1 VALSATVPGAPA
13 RLRAAAALDAVQGL
27 CDVALLA
34 AAQLVFSR
42 SRRVGALLLAA
53 VATAPRTLAVGLL
66 AVAVSVATARALR
79 LPPEQVSSGQLSYNA
94 LMVGLALA
102 ALVSPTAPSLALVA
116 LAAAASVLVASSLD
130 LALRVGY
137 ALPVLTMPFLAAY
150 HLAAGV
156 LPRELAPAAV
166 PSDLLGG
173 LLPEPLATVWLR
185 ELGAI
190 VCAPRIGAGAVVLAA
205 IALHSRIAAA
215 LSFAGFSLAWALTH
229 TLLGPRCPHGL
240 AATAGLNGM
249 LVAMALG
256 SVWFI
261 PSAWSYLLGLAGAA
275 VSTLVGVGLAPRLEA
290 VGLPQLIVPFNVTV
304 PLVLYAMR
312 QRVADGR
319 PHRVDFAPGT
329 PEQNLAYFRSRNER
343 FGAVAGVRMGA
354 PFRGAWSC
362 TQGVDGGITHDGPW
376 RHALDFEVLDDAGN
390 AFRGLGA
397 TLDEF
402 HCYKLP
408 VVAPAAGVVA
418 RVIDGVPDNA
428 VGEVNVDANW
438 GNVVVV
444 YHAPGVY
451 SCLAHLSPGTIT
463 VVEGQPVAVGA
474 VLGRCG
480 NSGRSATPHLHLQLQ
495 ATAVVGDATLPIAL
509 HDVVTLANG
518 ASTLHASLVPARG
531 DLVRRLDRDDERAA
545 ALRFEYGVV
554 TRAHLDARRGP
565 RFEDLVADIDLLGRH
580 LLRSTRTD
588 AALYYE
594 AGAGGFTIHH
604 VTGDAG
610 SALHLVRAALS
621 RVPFDA
627 DDALTWRDA
636 LPLRPF
642 LPAWRR
648 PLFDLV
654 SPFGGDASLPMT
666 YRARRVGDAL
676 QIDGVSARRTRG
688 GVPWV
693 TTSATLSTRGGL
705 ARLSVDVR
713 GRERHVV
720 FERSPDTNEPLP
732 YADRTAS
739 PGGLHAQ
746 AQV

>member
-1 VALSATVPGAPA
+1 MALTVARAPA
-13 RLRAAAALDAVQGL
+13 RLRAAAALDAVKGL

-79 LPPEQVSSGQLSYNA
+79 LPPEHVRGGQLSYNA

-102 ALVSPTAPSLALVA
+102 ALAPLTAPSLALVV
-116 LAAAASVLVASSLD
+116 LAAVASVLVASSLD

-137 ALPVLTMPFLAAY
+137 GLPVLTLPFLAAY
-150 HLAAGV
+150 HLAAAV
-156 LPRELAPAAV
+156 VPRELAPAPT

-173 LLPEPLATVWLR
+173 LLPETLVTVWLR

-190 VCAPRIGAGAVVLAA
+190 VCAPRIDAGVVVLAA
-205 IALHSRIAAA
+205 VASHSRIAAA
-215 LSFAGFSLAWALTH
+215 LSFAGFALAWGLCRA
-229 TLLGPRCPHGL
+229 LLGPQCPHGL
-240 AATAGLNGM
+240 AAAAGLNGM

-275 VSTLVGVGLAPRLEA
+275 VGTLVGVGLAPRLEA
-290 VGLPQLIVPFNVTV
+290 LGLPLLIVPFNVTV

-312 QRVADGR
+312 QRVVDGR

-343 FGAVAGVRMGA
+343 FGAVAGVRVGA
-354 PFRGAWSC
+354 PFRGAWTC

-376 RHALDFEVLDDAGN
+376 RHALDFEVLDDAGSP
-390 AFRGLGA
+390 FRGLGA
-397 TLDEF
+397 TLEEF

-438 GNVVVV
+438 GNVVIV

-451 SCLAHLSPGTIT
+451 SCVAHLSPGTIA
-463 VVEGQPVAVGA
+463 VVEGQPIAAGA

-480 NSGRSATPHLHLQLQ
+480 NSGRSAIPHLHLQLQ

-509 HDVVTLANG
+509 HDVVTVANG
-518 ASTLHASLVPARG
+518 AATLHASFVPARG

-545 ALRFEYGVV
+545 ALRFDYGVV
-554 TRAHLDARRGP
+554 TRAHRDARRGP
-565 RFEDLVADIDLLGRH
+565 RHEDLVADIDLLGRH

-588 AALYYE
+588 TALYYE
-594 AGAGGFTIHH
+594 AGAAGFTVHD
-604 VTGDAG
+604 VVGDAG

-627 DDALTWRDA
+627 DDALAWRDA

-654 SPFGGDASLPMT
+654 SPFGGDASLAMT

-676 QIDGVSARRTRG
+676 QIDGVSVRRTRG
-688 GVPWV
+688 GAPWV

-705 ARLSVDVR
+705 ARLSVHVR
-713 GRERHVV
+713 GRARHVV
-720 FERSPDTNEPLP
+720 FERSPAAPLTGP
-732 YADRTAS
+732 DRITS

-746 AQV
+746 AHV